1 MKISDQPILLVEDD
15 QVDVMTVRRALEKIH
30 VTRPVDCR
38 QFVEVMRTIDACRT
52 ISKVQL

>member
-1 MKISDQPILLVEDD
+1 MKISDKPILLVEDD